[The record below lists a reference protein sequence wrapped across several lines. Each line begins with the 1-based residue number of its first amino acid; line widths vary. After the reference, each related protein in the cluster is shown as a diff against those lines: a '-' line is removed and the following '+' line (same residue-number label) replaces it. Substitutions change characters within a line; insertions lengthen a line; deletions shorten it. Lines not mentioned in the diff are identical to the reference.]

1 MAACHQLSLHVSLSW
16 PPLELPRMTVY
27 TCVLTRVWEHALC
40 APDILALDLS
50 GNEHGVPYRY
60 ACQHSGLQ
68 GSYGMDVCLSVCMH
82 ATCF

>member
-1 MAACHQLSLHVSLSW
+1 MAACHQLSLLVSLSR

-27 TCVLTRVWEHALC
+27 TCVLTRVWEHVLC

-60 ACQHSGLQ
+60 ACQHSGPQ